1 MQSLF
6 YKNAVC
12 LSGLMILTACAST
25 AVLRPPEYQ
34 TPKIQV
40 DEQYKYASL
49 NWTAT
54 VALQPAGADWWQIYQ
69 DSMLSQ
75 LMQQLNQENLSL
87 QQAEARF
94 RYAHALLEQQRAAR
108 QPSLVLNASANRSG
122 GKNTAPSGQFGSE
135 IQASWI
141 PDVWGRVAKAIEGQQ
156 ANFEAAG
163 AEFQEVKLSQ
173 QLLATEAY
181 WNIRVLDAQIN
192 ILRQT
197 QQSYV
202 RSVQIL
208 KNQYIAGMIARADV
222 IQAETQLKQVQIQ
235 QIERQRERNLQENI
249 LAILQGLSI
258 AQFQL
263 APQKI
268 VFQVPAL
275 PTQLPSRLL
284 IQRPDVLR
292 AERDLAATHAQLGLA
307 QTAWLPDVSIGLNS
321 TVNSQIFSQLFQSPQ
336 YLWSAGLKAAA
347 VLWDG
352 GKRKADI
359 AAAQANYDEKSAAY
373 KQAVLT
379 GWKEVEDALMQS
391 ASFRQQQ
398 AEQAKLSAL
407 AVENERVVTR
417 RYNAGLVSYL
427 EVVSAQNLR
436 LQAEQ
441 AALEFKQLQLKNTAQ
456 LIAALGG
463 DYSLS

>member
-34 TPKIQV
+34 APKIQA
-40 DEQYKYASL
+40 DEQYKYAGL

-54 VALQPAGADWWQIYQ
+54 SALQPAGADWWQIYQ
-69 DSMLSQ
+69 DPILSQ

-87 QQAEARF
+87 QQAEARY
-94 RYAHALLEQQRAAR
+94 RYANALLKQQQAAR
-108 QPSLVLNASANRSG
+108 QPGLALNASANRSG
-122 GKNTAPSGQFGSE
+122 GKNTASSGQFGSE
-135 IQASWI
+135 IQASWM
-141 PDVWGRVAKAIEGQQ
+141 PDLWGRVAKAIEGQQ
-156 ANFEAAG
+156 ANLEAAG
-163 AEFQEVKLSQ
+163 AELQAVKLSQ
-173 QLLATEAY
+173 QLLAAEAY

-192 ILRQT
+192 ILQQT
-197 QQSYV
+197 QQSYA

-208 KNQYIAGMIARADV
+208 KNQYAAGMIARADV

-235 QIERQRERNLQENI
+235 QLEQQRERHLQEHI
-249 LAILQGLSI
+249 LAALQGKTA

-263 APQKI
+263 AKQQGALQAPA
-268 VFQVPAL
+268 VPV
-275 PTQLPSRLL
+275 QLPSRLL
-284 IQRPDVLR
+284 LQRPDVLR
-292 AERDLAATHAQLGLA
+292 AERELAATHAQLGLA

-321 TVNSQIFSQLFQSPQ
+321 AVNSQIFSQLFQAPQ

-352 GKRKADI
+352 GQRKAGI
-359 AAAQANYDEKSAAY
+359 AAAQANYDEKTAAY

-407 AVENERVVTR
+407 AAENERAVTR
-417 RYNAGLVSYL
+417 RYSAGLVSYL

-441 AALEFKQLQLKNTAQ
+441 AALELKQLQLKNTAQ

-463 DYSLS
+463 NYS

>member
-1 MQSLF
+1 MQNVL

-12 LSGLMILTACAST
+12 LSGLMLLTACAST
-25 AVLRPPEYQ
+25 AVVRPPEYQ
-34 TPKIQV
+34 APKIQA
-40 DEQYKYASL
+40 DEQYKYAGL

-54 VALQPAGADWWQIYQ
+54 GALQPAGADWWQIYQ
-69 DSMLSQ
+69 DPMLSR

-94 RYAHALLEQQRAAR
+94 RYANALLQQQQAAR
-108 QPSLVLNASANRSG
+108 QPSLALNASANRSG
-122 GKNTAPSGQFGSE
+122 GKNTASSSQFGSE

-141 PDVWGRVAKAIEGQQ
+141 PDLWGRVAKAIEGQQ
-156 ANFEAAG
+156 ANLEAIG
-163 AEFQEVKLSQ
+163 AELQAVKLSQ
-173 QLLATEAY
+173 QLLAAEAY
-181 WNIRVLDAQIN
+181 WNIRVLDAQIS
-192 ILRQT
+192 ILQQT
-197 QQSYV
+197 QQSYA

-208 KNQYIAGMIARADV
+208 KNQYVAGMIARADV

-235 QIERQRERNLQENI
+235 QLEQQRERHLQEHI
-249 LAILQGLSI
+249 LAALQGKTA

-263 APQKI
+263 AKQQSALQAPA
-268 VFQVPAL
+268 VPV
-275 PTQLPSRLL
+275 QLPSRLL
-284 IQRPDVLR
+284 LQRPDVLR
-292 AERDLAATHAQLGLA
+292 AERELAATHAQLGLA

-321 TVNSQIFSQLFQSPQ
+321 AVNSQIFSQLFQAPQ

-352 GKRKADI
+352 GQRKAGI
-359 AAAQANYDEKSAAY
+359 AAAQANYDEKTAAY

-398 AEQAKLSAL
+398 AEQVKLSAL
-407 AVENERVVTR
+407 AAENERAVTR

-441 AALEFKQLQLKNTAQ
+441 AALELKQLQLKNTAQ

-463 DYSLS
+463 NYS

>member
-1 MQSLF
+1 MQNVL

-12 LSGLMILTACAST
+12 LSGLMLLTACAST
-25 AVLRPPEYQ
+25 AVVRPPEYQ
-34 TPKIQV
+34 APKIQA
-40 DEQYKYASL
+40 DEQYKYAGL

-54 VALQPAGADWWQIYQ
+54 GALQPTGADWWQIYQ
-69 DSMLSQ
+69 DPMLSQ

-87 QQAEARF
+87 QQAEARY
-94 RYAHALLEQQRAAR
+94 RYANALLQQQRAAR
-108 QPSLVLNASANRSG
+108 QPSLALNASANRSG
-122 GKNTAPSGQFGSE
+122 GKNTASSGQFGSE
-135 IQASWI
+135 IQVSWI

-163 AEFQEVKLSQ
+163 AELQAVKLSQ

-192 ILRQT
+192 ILQQT

-208 KNQYIAGMIARADV
+208 KNQYAAGMIARADV

-235 QIERQRERNLQENI
+235 QLEQQRERHLQEHI
-249 LAILQGLSI
+249 LAALQGKTA

-263 APQKI
+263 AKQQSALQAPA
-268 VFQVPAL
+268 VPV
-275 PTQLPSRLL
+275 QLPSRLL
-284 IQRPDVLR
+284 LQRPDVLR

-321 TVNSQIFSQLFQSPQ
+321 ATNSQIFSQLFQAPQ
-336 YLWSAGLKAAA
+336 YLWSVGLKAAA

-352 GKRKADI
+352 GQRKAGI
-359 AAAQANYDEKSAAY
+359 AAAQANYDEKTAAY

-407 AVENERVVTR
+407 AAENERAVTR

-441 AALEFKQLQLKNTAQ
+441 AALELKQLQLKNTAQ

-463 DYSLS
+463 NYS

>member
-12 LSGLMILTACAST
+12 LSGFMLLTACAST
-25 AVLRPPEYQ
+25 AVVRPPEYQ
-34 TPKIQV
+34 APNIQA

-54 VALQPAGADWWQIYQ
+54 GALQPAGADWWQIYQ
-69 DSMLSQ
+69 DPTLSQ

-94 RYAHALLEQQRAAR
+94 RYANALLQQQRAAR
-108 QPSLVLNASANRSG
+108 QPSLALNASANHSG
-122 GKNTAPSGQFGSE
+122 GKNTASSGQFGSE
-135 IQASWI
+135 IQVSWI

-163 AEFQEVKLSQ
+163 AELQAVKLSQ

-181 WNIRVLDAQIN
+181 WNIRVLEAQIN
-192 ILRQT
+192 ILQQT

-208 KNQYIAGMIARADV
+208 KNQYAAGMIARADV

-235 QIERQRERNLQENI
+235 RIERQRERNVQENI
-249 LAILQGLSI
+249 LAILQGLSV

-263 APQKI
+263 VPQKI

-321 TVNSQIFSQLFQSPQ
+321 AVNSQIFSQLFNPQ
-336 YLWSAGLKAAA
+336 PIS
-347 VLWDG
+347 
-352 GKRKADI
+352 
-359 AAAQANYDEKSAAY
+359 
-373 KQAVLT
+373 
-379 GWKEVEDALMQS
+379 
-391 ASFRQQQ
+391 
-398 AEQAKLSAL
+398 
-407 AVENERVVTR
+407 
-417 RYNAGLVSYL
+417 
-427 EVVSAQNLR
+427 R
-436 LQAEQ
+436 L
-441 AALEFKQLQLKNTAQ
+441 
-456 LIAALGG
+456 
-463 DYSLS
+463 Y